1 MPNLRLVSGLSM
13 NEPKHLPAD
22 LTEQERLI
30 EQLRGVRHVVINAR
44 YGGYELSDEAISR
57 YKEQAGIQDPD
68 WSIYDV
74 PRDDN
79 YLVNI
84 VRELGEEADGRL
96 ARLKIVEI
104 PADVDWI
111 IQEYDGIEW
120 VAERHRTWS

>member
-1 MPNLRLVSGLSM
+1 M